1 MYLLVHR
8 RSPELGALTVVFS
21 VGLADG
27 FVGEQTWLGSSNPW
41 KLLDRSPPGNTRT
54 GMVSISSW
62 PARHRGTG
70 PIGIGS
76 RAKNAGTAW
85 APCRTCRSRTPGSS
99 ATRRARKCVPESI
112 SFKRNDWPER
122 AQEPKRPSPQ
132 RLRSKSARKGTSRT
146 MRPSG
151 AKSTLHNGRHRSN
164 NTPAEP
170 HFRAAQADLD
180 REARDVE
187 PRPRAHRNDNRQ
199 ECRHRRQWVSAE
211 LTKQLR
217 ESFRSVGL
225 VTTPPCPTP
234 KHPNSCLNWPASL
247 PPHGRPL
254 RPGKNPA

>member
-1 MYLLVHR
+1 MSENKHGW
-8 RSPELGALTVVFS
+8 EA
-21 VGLADG
+21 
-27 FVGEQTWLGSSNPW
+27 QTLGSRPTGHP
-41 KLLDRSPPGNTRT
+41 REIPGRRW
-54 GMVSISSW
+54 SL
-62 PARHRGTG
+62 PHRGRPDIEELVLSVLDQGQRT
-70 PIGIGS
+70 
-76 RAKNAGTAW
+76 AGTAW
-85 APCRTCRSRTPGSS
+85 APWTCRLRTPGSS
-99 ATRRARKCVPESI
+99 ATRRARKWVPESM

-132 RLRSKSARKGTSRT
+132 RLRSRSARKGTSRT

-254 RPGKNPA
+254 RPGKNPALSPARQ